1 VNSPGNAAAAE
12 SAPQKNAF
20 VSSLVLGAEVADV
33 FLLAEAQQLQ
43 ARNGPYWRLVFRDAG
58 GSIGGKIWHPQSL
71 AFPDLAAGALVFVRA
86 RVSRYRENL
95 ELSIDSLRRLSQEEA
110 GLFALAD
117 FMPASP
123 RDPEA
128 MLAEL
133 AGLGDSVL
141 THEPWLALFRSV
153 LADQEI
159 RTALLSAPAA
169 KSMHH
174 AYAGGLLEHTLGVT
188 RLCLALADLYPR
200 LDRQI
205 LFLGAVC
212 HDLGKIWEISSGL
225 NSDYTTAGRLLG
237 HISLALDKLAPFV
250 DASGL
255 DPSLA
260 EHFRHL
266 ILSHHGAREFGS
278 PVLPATAEALAL
290 HYADNTDAKLNQADA
305 ALAGL
310 GAEESGWSSF
320 IPGLDRFLFRAA
332 RTPAA
337 NDPAESSA
345 PAAAARQADIP
356 ASAAPAYARTSAGN
370 GPAQP
375 DPPAAQAIVRQPD
388 VSASAAPAHSSDRKI
403 SSAEP
408 SAEHPCPKP
417 SFPAGAQ
424 ASGTALPLPL
434 LSPCSLPLKE

>member
-1 VNSPGNAAAAE
+1 VNRPGNAATAE
-12 SAPQKNAF
+12 TAPQKNTF
-20 VSSLVLGAEVADV
+20 VSSLALGAEVADI
-33 FLLAEAQQLQ
+33 FLLAEAHQLQ
-43 ARNGPYWRLVFRDAG
+43 ARNGPYWRLVFRDAS

-71 AFPDLAAGALVFVRA
+71 AFPDLAAGALVFVQA

-95 ELSIDSLRRLSQEEA
+95 ELSIESLRILGEGEA
-110 GLFALAD
+110 GALSLAD

-123 RDPEA
+123 RSPEA

-133 AGLGDSVL
+133 AGLGDSL
-141 THEPWLALFRSV
+141 LSHEPWRVLLHSI
-153 LADQEI
+153 LADEEI
-159 RTALLSAPAA
+159 RNSLLLAPAA

-205 LFLGAVC
+205 LFMGAAC

-225 NSDYTTAGRLLG
+225 NADYTRAGRLIG
-237 HISLALDKLAPFV
+237 HISLALDRLAPFLA
-250 DASGL
+250 ASGL
-255 DPSLA
+255 EESLA

-290 HYADNTDAKLNQADA
+290 HYADNLDAKLNQTEA

-320 IPGLDRFLFRAA
+320 VPGLERFLFRAA
-332 RTPAA
+332 RTPET
-337 NDPAESSA
+337 DGPLA
-345 PAAAARQADIP
+345 PASLPEAAGSP
-356 ASAAPAYARTSAGN
+356 AAPLSAAVH
-370 GPAQP
+370 
-375 DPPAAQAIVRQPD
+375 PPG
-388 VSASAAPAHSSDRKI
+388 
-403 SSAEP
+403 
-408 SAEHPCPKP
+408 HPLLP
-417 SFPAGAQ
+417 FPADAEAQ
-424 ASGTALPLPL
+424 RAALLQSLPLIN
-434 LSPCSLPLKE
+434 PCSLPLKE